1 MTQFLDLLIS
11 GLSLGCIYALIAIGF
26 VLVFKATGVVN
37 FAHGSILLLGAYVAA
52 RCRPTS
58 ASGRALASAAVVARG
73 RRRADRHR
81 ARCARCA
88 GAAAGTTRW
97 RSSRSASTS
106 FSPPS

>member
-1 MTQFLDLLIS
+1 MTEFLDLTLS

-52 RCRPTS
+52 RVQADVGFWPALLDRR
-58 ASGRALASAAVVARG
+58 GRRGGGRRAR
-73 RRRADRHR
+73 RRRADAPA
-81 ARCARCA
+81 ARRRE
-88 GAAAGTTRW
+88 AARW

-106 FSPPS
+106 CSPPS